1 MQVNI
6 AVHHLLLTVEYFSVF
21 KLFFLYYGHFR
32 SYFFD
37 HASLIVNCTAHVQCL
52 YFYIKLE
59 CHIMPEVILIS
70 CKIEQNSI
78 MNDHQQYP
86 AWSA

>member
-6 AVHHLLLTVEYFSVF
+6 TVHHLLLTVEYFSVF

-37 HASLIVNCTAHVQCL
+37 HAITNRKL
-52 YFYIKLE
+52 YGSCAMLVLLYKTLLN
-59 CHIMPEVILIS
+59 VI
-70 CKIEQNSI
+70 
-78 MNDHQQYP
+78 
-86 AWSA
+86 